1 MGEFDSTTPVAV
13 IGAGPYGLSL
23 AAHLGHRSVEHR
35 IFGKPMHS
43 WQNLLPTMGLKSHD
57 FATNVYVPE
66 KGNRFVEYCRSHGKD
81 LSEPIPF
88 SLFAEYGLWVQRRL
102 VAQVEESQATRITAA
117 PGGFS
122 VQLETGERLLAGQV
136 VMATGWAHWE
146 RIPSVLAV
154 LPRELVS
161 HTSHHSD
168 YTDFRGKDVT
178 VLGAGSSALEAAT
191 LLHERG
197 ASVRLLARGGPPVFG
212 LPPAPRRPLKERLL
226 YPPSVLGPG
235 RKNFLLER
243 LPTAPHLLLSD
254 QRRVHLTRTH
264 LPALSAWW
272 LRDRFD
278 GNVDVHLGC
287 EVIGAGEAGSGL
299 RLNVRRDGHA
309 GWNIQTDHV
318 VCGTGFEVDVDRHT
332 VLDPAVTGRLE
343 RIVRAPRLTRHFE
356 SSVPGLYFIGA
367 GSTFSF
373 GPLFRFVAGAA
384 YAAPALAGHLAR
396 TASRGNTAVA
406 RSRSTGFATRGQG
419 LVEDTVVA
427 YRHR

>member
-1 MGEFDSTTPVAV
+1 MAEFDSATRVAV
-13 IGAGPYGLSL
+13 VGAGPYGLSL
-23 AAHLGHRSVEHR
+23 AAHLDHRNVEHR
-35 IFGKPMHS
+35 IFGKPMQT
-43 WQNLLPTMGLKSHD
+43 WQRLLPTMGLKSHD

-66 KGNRFVEYCRSHGKD
+66 KGNRFVEFCRSHGKD

-102 VAQVEESQATRITAA
+102 VPQVEESQVTSIAAA

-122 VQLETGERLLAGQV
+122 VMLETGERLFAGHV

-146 RIPSVLAV
+146 RIPSVLAG

-161 HTSHHSD
+161 HTHHHGD

-197 ASVRLLARGGPPVFG
+197 ATVRLLVRGGPPVFG
-212 LPPAPRRPLKERLL
+212 FPPASRTLKERLL

-243 LPTAPHLLLSD
+243 LPTAAHLLLSD
-254 QRRVHLTRTH
+254 ERRVELTRGH
-264 LPALSAWW
+264 LGPLSAWW
-272 LRDRFD
+272 LRDRFE
-278 GNVDVHLGC
+278 GNVEVHLGC
-287 EVIGAGEAGSGL
+287 EVVAAAEADSGL
-299 RLNVRRDGHA
+299 RLNVRREGQA
-309 GWNIQTDHV
+309 SQNIRTDHV
-318 VCGTGFEVDVDRHT
+318 VCGTGFQVDVDRHR
-332 VLDPAVTGRLE
+332 LLAPALAGRLE
-343 RIVRAPRLTRHFE
+343 RIVAAPRLTRHFE

-396 TASRGNTAVA
+396 SARPGETAVA
-406 RSRSTGFATRGQG
+406 RRSRAGFATRGLG
-419 LVEDTVVA
+419 LVEDAVVA
-427 YRHR
+427 HQHR